1 MGASGEVSAEKKQC
15 RQQTYKFHG
24 CLIAKQTR
32 EERPLRQTRL
42 ASHSSWAEGEATPRK
57 QQRQADRKQQR
68 QADPKQESSRL
79 AGRHGG
85 RQAGRVSGVVGS
97 YDAVEPI

>member
-57 QQRQADRKQQR
+57 QQRQAD
-68 QADPKQESSRL
+68 PKQESSRL